1 MELVTVRTFSNYI
14 SANLLLSKL
23 RNGGIECYLKDENTV
38 TMDPLLTYA
47 VGGIKLVVKKEDTE
61 EVLKILQQFD
71 EDYMQT
77 VVCPKCGSHK
87 IELVPKR
94 NTANMVTA
102 ILSWIFSS
110 YAVSAENVYQCGN
123 CGYES
128 STLPEPLTTERGSF
142 DVENLN

>member
-14 SANLLLSKL
+14 SANLLLSRL
-23 RNGGIECYLKDENTV
+23 RNGGIECYLKDETTV
-38 TMDPLLTYA
+38 TMDPILTYA
-47 VGGIKLVVKKEDTE
+47 VGGIKLVVKKEDAE
-61 EVLKILQQFD
+61 EVIKILQQFD
-71 EDYMQT
+71 EDYMRKA
-77 VVCPKCGSHK
+77 VCPKCGSHK

-110 YAVSAENVYQCGN
+110 YAVSAENVYKCGN

-128 STLPEPLTTERGSF
+128 STLPEPLNAETSSF
-142 DVENLN
+142 EPENLN

>member
-77 VVCPKCGSHK
+77 AVCPKCGSHK

-94 NTANMVTA
+94 NTANIVTA